1 MLTNS
6 VEPELS
12 IIICTHNRADLLRK
26 TLDSLPHLVDIKLVE
41 IIIVDNQSNDHTG
54 DVIDQYLQQN
64 EDKLAVYSLFESTL
78 GLSAARNT
86 GIRAASAKIVAFLD
100 DDAIP
105 AKQRIRTI
113 LNTINQMPEVMAM
126 GGRITPRFETTR
138 PQWLIKPFE
147 LPLTIV
153 DLGDEIRE
161 YPTKLHPCGANMAM
175 RKDVLESNLFPLE
188 LGRKGNQL
196 LSGEETWIF
205 RSLSKAG
212 KVILYHPLMS
222 VEHFIP
228 ANRLTR
234 EWMTQRY
241 YYQGISNGYARQG
254 WLDKLKLVGTLIAKV
269 LYILFNA
276 LLARSE
282 GSKLLIKCRLES
294 IRGSLTTLNVRK

>member
-1 MLTNS
+1 
-6 VEPELS
+6 
-12 IIICTHNRADLLRK
+12 
-26 TLDSLPHLVDIKLVE
+26 LVDIKLVE
-41 IIIVDNQSNDHTG
+41 IIIVDNQSTDHTG

-78 GLSAARNT
+78 GLSAARNA
-86 GIRAASAKIVAFLD
+86 GIRAASANIVAFLD

-105 AKQRIRTI
+105 AKLWIRTI
-113 LNTINQMPEVMAM
+113 LNTFNQMPEVMAM

-153 DLGDEIRE
+153 DLGQKVRE
-161 YPTKLHPCGANMAM
+161 YPANLHPCGANMAL
-175 RKDVLESNLFPLE
+175 RKVVLEANLFPLE
-188 LGRKGNQL
+188 LGRKGNEL

-212 KVILYHPLMS
+212 KVILYHPFMS

-234 EWMTQRY
+234 EWMTRRY

-254 WLDKLKLVGTLIAKV
+254 WLDKLKLVGTLTAKV
-269 LYILFNA
+269 LYILVNA

>member
-1 MLTNS
+1 
-6 VEPELS
+6 
-12 IIICTHNRADLLRK
+12 
-26 TLDSLPHLVDIKLVE
+26 
-41 IIIVDNQSNDHTG
+41 
-54 DVIDQYLQQN
+54 
-64 EDKLAVYSLFESTL
+64 L
-78 GLSAARNT
+78 GLSAARNA
-86 GIRAASAKIVAFLD
+86 GIRAASANIVAFLD

-105 AKQRIRTI
+105 AKLWIRTI
-113 LNTINQMPEVMAM
+113 LNTFNHMPEVMAM

-153 DLGDEIRE
+153 DLGQKVRE
-161 YPTKLHPCGANMAM
+161 YPANLHPCGANMAL
-175 RKDVLESNLFPLE
+175 RKVVLEANLFPLE
-188 LGRKGNQL
+188 LGRKGNEL

-212 KVILYHPLMS
+212 KVILYHPFMS

-234 EWMTQRY
+234 EWMTRRY

-254 WLDKLKLVGTLIAKV
+254 WLDKLKLVGTLTAKV
-269 LYILFNA
+269 LYILVNA